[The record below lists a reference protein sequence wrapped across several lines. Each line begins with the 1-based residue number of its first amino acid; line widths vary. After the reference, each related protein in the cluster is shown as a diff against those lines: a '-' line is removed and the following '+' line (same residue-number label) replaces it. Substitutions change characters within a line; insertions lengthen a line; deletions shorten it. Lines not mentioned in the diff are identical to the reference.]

1 MALVLRDKLRRWS
14 EIMESLQGSTLFD
27 FFREVLE
34 LLDLPT
40 DQAAAYFLIDYE
52 TARTDYTDQYI
63 PIIFD
68 MVWRTNKKKYLAL
81 AAAVNAE
88 YNPLYNVDAT
98 ESYTD
103 TRTPDL
109 TTTTQS
115 TGSSSGSVKNNQT
128 RTTTDNPGTYAEI
141 TDSRRDPYDGSG
153 LRTDQ
158 QTETHAT
165 GSRSTVESYAGDP
178 DTTSSTSTG
187 SGTTHATGSEVIEH
201 ELRRYGNIGV
211 TSSQSLIEQELAL
224 AEKRNIFKIIE
235 KDIAKK
241 LFLQVW

>member
-1 MALVLRDKLRRWS
+1 MVLRDKLRRWS
-14 EIMESLQGSTLFD
+14 DIVEENPGTQFFD
-27 FFREVLE
+27 FFSEVLE
-34 LLDLPT
+34 QIEITTAEASLIFLLD
-40 DQAAAYFLIDYE
+40 YE
-52 TARTDYTDQYI
+52 NARTDYTDGYI
-63 PIIFD
+63 SNVFD
-68 MVWRTNKKKYLAL
+68 MVYQVNRKKYLAL
-81 AAAVNAE
+81 VAAVNAE

-115 TGSSSGSVKNNQT
+115 SGSSSGSVKNNQT
-128 RTTTDNPGTYAEI
+128 RTTTDNPGNYAEI

-165 GSRSTVESYAGDP
+165 GSRSTVESYAGEP

>member
-1 MALVLRDKLRRWS
+1 MVLRDKLRQWS
-14 EIMESLQGSTLFD
+14 DVVEDNPGTQFFD
-27 FFREVLE
+27 FFSEVLE
-34 LLDLPT
+34 QLDLT
-40 DQAAAYFLIDYE
+40 TAEASLIFLLDYE
-52 TARTDYTDQYI
+52 TARTDYTDGYI
-63 PIIFD
+63 SNVFD
-68 MVWRTNKKKYLAL
+68 MVYQVNRKKYLAL
-81 AAAVNAE
+81 VAAVNAE

-128 RTTTDNPGTYAEI
+128 RTTTDNPGNYAEI

-165 GSRSTVESYAGDP
+165 GSRSTTESYTGEP

-201 ELRRYGNIGV
+201 ELRKYGNIGV

-224 AEKRNIFKIIE
+224 AEKRNIFKVIE